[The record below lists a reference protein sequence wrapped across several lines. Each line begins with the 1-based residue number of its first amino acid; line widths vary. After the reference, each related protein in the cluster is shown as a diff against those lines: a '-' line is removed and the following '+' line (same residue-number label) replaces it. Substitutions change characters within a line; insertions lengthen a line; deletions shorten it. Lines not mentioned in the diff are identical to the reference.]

1 MASIKRNTSQQMEDT
16 NDVVK
21 TGYLK
26 KLKTMKKKYFV
37 LRGCSNSGPARLE
50 YYDSEKKYRAGA
62 GCKRSI
68 ELAGC
73 FNINKKMDPKHKHA
87 ISLFTKDDCFSV
99 VAENVDEQESW
110 LGCLLD
116 LQNDSYHF
124 EYVWQVTMKPKGLG
138 GTKNMTGQFRLCLTN
153 REVSLVRLNSEI
165 PEVTFQIGYIRRCG
179 HRDCLFFME
188 VGRLAPTGHGELWM
202 QVEDQATARN
212 MHDCILGEMKNP
224 ANNAESGSFRSRSC
238 SSSGKS
244 IVPPQWTNNEHSSE
258 SISMF
263 NSDQYPFNRSRT
275 VSEGQQLSPRKN
287 RMPPLTS
294 EKMRPQSMCYKSSS
308 MTSATPV
315 LSSSP
320 GSHYDCYPYVGHR
333 LRSDSTES
341 HGSRSSYSAESCAS
355 SPAVEIP
362 VNSTYRNRSSVPPT
376 PDSLRGNYIED
387 YVPMQPG
394 DRSSTPST
402 PERFG
407 SVGSNWG
414 DAGQFESY
422 INYQPS
428 NSTTASEM
436 TDSCEGCCLDLSP
449 GSQKSERDYSDGS
462 SYVLMEPS
470 NKSVAASQ
478 STGQQQQQ
486 QQQQSQQQQQIVG
499 SPGAD
504 VTYIDM
510 GPTGS
515 SLPTVK
521 ESGSPEEHYLPMTP
535 PGQSPKGNC
544 NLRPNRGH
552 SYLISDDTLPAEKE
566 VPKRS
571 YSVGCKPQPKAVLKP
586 QTYQEKLAKMGILDN
601 NRSSSAPH
609 LISQKQK
616 SNHSSNHSLPSNS
629 PPCGSYKSEDS
640 DFSELEYGRPRTASD
655 SYSCRPR
662 ASSFGKSL
670 AQGHRPRSSSH
681 SSRCV
686 KRSSFES
693 VRTTSEELL
702 RKMSQESLH
711 FQPFMSASDSI
722 HCKLGKKTSDYLE
735 MVKNKGNLSKS
746 MYTHMPMSSSPGGY
760 SNKSGE
766 STPYI
771 DMGGFSSSPNQT
783 TCDNSILMKTTSPVM
798 SVSMGEGGWHGYP
811 FDQYFGHRKAEY
823 CPCPSPVPDKV
834 MSHIKNNVSDDESQN
849 NTEHQHNSSNNT
861 DYYRYSSMERY
872 PNYSLSGLTER
883 LSLRTKSDRISS
895 DLGVRRTKSVSHE
908 NRSQAM
914 AALRTCEGATDAYL
928 NMDFSKNSRDNNA
941 LILPD
946 CPDNSALAEDTYI
959 KLSYDNSKALK
970 KLDSCEKS
978 IKTECNYVIKADD
991 ASRNDNYN
999 TEMAKLGKSDAKRP
1013 QSMFSPNFDPFFS
1026 NSPPFEIDNATSEP
1040 AAEIEPYIVFAP
1052 GKQYKTDCSS
1062 MTASPNR
1069 ENTHIS
1075 PYTNL
1080 DSGDLYKRSCR
1091 ESLKV
1096 IHKRHSSMPVK
1107 TDLYTHTA
1115 SGFMS
1120 MSASMNCARPIATS
1134 SQSKSASMSTST
1146 SPVSSFH
1153 MDAESNEY
1161 LNLTFAPKVSTRDS
1175 CSRSSSRQNSREEE
1189 NYRERPSRQN
1199 SWSKESLR
1207 HILKQSSREKEEGS
1221 SRRTSRQNS
1230 ADRSE
1235 KGYRST
1241 SRQNSAER
1249 SERGYRSTS
1258 RQNSAE
1264 RSEKGYRS
1272 TSRQNSAECSE
1283 KSYRSTSRQNSAERS
1298 EKGYRSTSRQN
1309 SAERSEKCYRSTS
1322 RQNSAERSDKGYRTS
1337 RQNSGEYSDKGYR
1350 TTSRQNSRERSE
1362 KVYITSRQNSRDD
1375 KLVKGSGHE
1384 SRRLSSEFNS
1394 EQMQSFSVDNAE
1406 LLSKMKQSI
1415 RPEMDSPK
1423 RQCGDVHKS
1432 CEQGVGP
1439 KKNTSSSSILTE
1451 YGTAHSKSEK
1461 SGGLGAQGRHSYT
1474 EVCMMGQQ
1482 ASFPSN
1488 SLSSHLKP
1496 SSSSEKELNYAS
1508 LELSSTETLTDST
1521 DLHQRSPNPIK
1532 SRHSSGADEKNDSP
1546 LTYVEIDF
1554 PKTDSLQRQGS
1565 NQEVKFTL

>member
-1 MASIKRNTSQQMEDT
+1 MFIPLSLPLQLVLLLFKKNFFL
-16 NDVVK
+16 N
-21 TGYLK
+21 LK
-26 KLKTMKKKYFV
+26 VLIHSFFHYWYFV
-37 LRGCSNSGPARLE
+37 
-50 YYDSEKKYRAGA
+50 
-62 GCKRSI
+62 
-68 ELAGC
+68 
-73 FNINKKMDPKHKHA
+73 
-87 ISLFTKDDCFSV
+87 V
-99 VAENVDEQESW
+99 VA
-110 LGCLLD
+110 G
-116 LQNDSYHF
+116 
-124 EYVWQVTMKPKGLG
+124 
-138 GTKNMTGQFRLCLTN
+138 
-153 REVSLVRLNSEI
+153 
-165 PEVTFQIGYIRRCG
+165 
-179 HRDCLFFME
+179 
-188 VGRLAPTGHGELWM
+188 
-202 QVEDQATARN
+202 
-212 MHDCILGEMKNP
+212 
-224 ANNAESGSFRSRSC
+224 
-238 SSSGKS
+238 
-244 IVPPQWTNNEHSSE
+244 
-258 SISMF
+258 
-263 NSDQYPFNRSRT
+263 
-275 VSEGQQLSPRKN
+275 
-287 RMPPLTS
+287 
-294 EKMRPQSMCYKSSS
+294 
-308 MTSATPV
+308 
-315 LSSSP
+315 
-320 GSHYDCYPYVGHR
+320 
-333 LRSDSTES
+333 
-341 HGSRSSYSAESCAS
+341 
-355 SPAVEIP
+355 
-362 VNSTYRNRSSVPPT
+362 
-376 PDSLRGNYIED
+376 
-387 YVPMQPG
+387 
-394 DRSSTPST
+394 
-402 PERFG
+402 
-407 SVGSNWG
+407 
-414 DAGQFESY
+414 
-422 INYQPS
+422 
-428 NSTTASEM
+428 
-436 TDSCEGCCLDLSP
+436 
-449 GSQKSERDYSDGS
+449 
-462 SYVLMEPS
+462 
-470 NKSVAASQ
+470 
-478 STGQQQQQ
+478 
-486 QQQQSQQQQQIVG
+486 
-499 SPGAD
+499 
-504 VTYIDM
+504 
-510 GPTGS
+510 
-515 SLPTVK
+515 
-521 ESGSPEEHYLPMTP
+521 PEEHYLPMTP

-552 SYLISDDTLPAEKE
+552 SYLISDDTLPADKD

-571 YSVGCKPQPKAVLKP
+571 YSVGCKPQPKVVLKP

-702 RKMSQESLH
+702 RKMSQESLQKDMYS
-711 FQPFMSASDSI
+711 QPFMLAPESI

-746 MYTHMPMSSSPGGY
+746 MHTHMPMSSSPGGY

-766 STPYI
+766 TTPYI

-783 TCDNSILMKTTSPVM
+783 TCDNSILMKTTSPIM

-811 FDQYFGHRKAEY
+811 FDQYFGHRKTEY

-834 MSHIKNNVSDDESQN
+834 VSHIKNNVSDDESQN
-849 NTEHQHNSSNNT
+849 NTEYQHNSSNNA
-861 DYYRYSSMERY
+861 DYYRYSSMDRY
-872 PNYSLSGLTER
+872 PNYPLSGLTER

-908 NRSQAM
+908 NRSQAI
-914 AALRTCEGATDAYL
+914 AALRAGEGVTDLYL

-946 CPDNSALAEDTYI
+946 CLDNAALADDTYI
-959 KLSYDNSKALK
+959 ELSYDNNKALK

-991 ASRNDNYN
+991 TSRNDNYS
-999 TEMAKLGKSDAKRP
+999 TETVKLGKSEAKRP

-1026 NSPPFEIDNATSEP
+1026 NSPPFEIDNATAEP

-1052 GKQYKTDCSS
+1052 GKQYKSECSS
-1062 MTASPNR
+1062 VAASPNR
-1069 ENTHIS
+1069 ENMHIF

-1080 DSGDLYKRSCR
+1080 ESGDPYKRNCR
-1091 ESLKV
+1091 EPVKV

-1107 TDLYTHTA
+1107 TDLYTHPT

-1146 SPVSSFH
+1146 SPVSGFH
-1153 MDAESNEY
+1153 MDGESNEY
-1161 LNLTFAPKVSTRDS
+1161 LNLTFAPKLSARDS

-1207 HILKQSSREKEEGS
+1207 HILKQSSREKEDSS

-1230 ADRSE
+1230 AERSSE

-1249 SERGYRSTS
+1249 S
-1258 RQNSAE
+1258 
-1264 RSEKGYRS
+1264 SEKGYRS
-1272 TSRQNSAECSE
+1272 TSRQNSAD
-1283 KSYRSTSRQNSAERS
+1283 RSS

-1309 SAERSEKCYRSTS
+1309 SAERSSEKGYRSTS
-1322 RQNSAERSDKGYRTS
+1322 RQNSAERSSEKGYRSTSRQNSAERSSEKGYRSTSRQNSAERCDKGYRTTS

-1362 KVYITSRQNSRDD
+1362 KVYITTSRQNSRDD
-1375 KLVKGSGHE
+1375 KLSKGSSLE

-1394 EQMQSFSVDNAE
+1394 EQMQSFSAE
-1406 LLSKMKQSI
+1406 NVELHSKLKQSI
-1415 RPEMDSPK
+1415 RPEMDCAK
-1423 RQCGDVHKS
+1423 KQCGDIHKS
-1432 CEQGVGP
+1432 CEQGVGTR
-1439 KKNTSSSSILTE
+1439 KNISSSSILAE
-1451 YGTAHSKSEK
+1451 YSMAHSKSEK

-1532 SRHSSGADEKNDSP
+1532 SRHSSGTDEKNDSP